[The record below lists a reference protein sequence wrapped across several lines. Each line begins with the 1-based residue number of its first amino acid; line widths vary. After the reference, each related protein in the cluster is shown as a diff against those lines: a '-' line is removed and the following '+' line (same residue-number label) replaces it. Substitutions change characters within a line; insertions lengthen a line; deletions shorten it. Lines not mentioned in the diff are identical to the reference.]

1 VIRGAAGLSRRD
13 ASDWPIRCTAG
24 RNQIVATALL
34 GWNAANRNI
43 TRSPL
48 MSLPKITPA
57 VMILAGSLALG
68 GCATKGYVNDQIAS
82 VNQRID
88 GLEGRLQ
95 STDTQVQAAQ
105 AAAQAASGQAQQ
117 ANQRID
123 QLNSRVDSLE
133 QRMTQRQARN

>member
-1 VIRGAAGLSRRD
+1 VGRLSGRL
-13 ASDWPIRCTAG
+13 IRCTTE
-24 RNQIVATALL
+24 RNRIVAAALT
-34 GWNAANRNI
+34 GWKAAKI
-43 TRSPL
+43 ATMRSRPMFL
-48 MSLPKITPA
+48 TKLTPA
-57 VMILAGSLALG
+57 VTMLAGALALG